1 MDTQQ
6 KLTRWRLI
14 LGAQTESE
22 FQKLDPDFKLD
33 RRGLA
38 LDAALAAVYGGI
50 GEAAGGGAGLGPS
63 HPQITKWL
71 KDIRSLFDPDLV
83 KVIQQ
88 DAIERKGWKQLLME
102 PELLEQLE
110 PDLEMASVLLTL
122 KDLIPVKSKDQAR
135 AYIRKIVELINR
147 QLASQLQRCV
157 HAALAKQEHSPLP
170 SAAAIDFPYTVR
182 KI

>member
-14 LGAQTESE
+14 LGAQTDSE
-22 FQKLDPDFKLD
+22 FRKLDPDFKLD

-71 KDIRSLFDPDLV
+71 KDIRSPVSYTHLDV
-83 KVIQQ
+83 YKRQ
-88 DAIERKGWKQLLME
+88 
-102 PELLEQLE
+102 
-110 PDLEMASVLLTL
+110 VLGLCG
-122 KDLIPVKSKDQAR
+122 
-135 AYIRKIVELINR
+135 IR
-147 QLASQLQRCV
+147 
-157 HAALAKQEHSPLP
+157 
-170 SAAAIDFPYTVR
+170 
-182 KI
+182 